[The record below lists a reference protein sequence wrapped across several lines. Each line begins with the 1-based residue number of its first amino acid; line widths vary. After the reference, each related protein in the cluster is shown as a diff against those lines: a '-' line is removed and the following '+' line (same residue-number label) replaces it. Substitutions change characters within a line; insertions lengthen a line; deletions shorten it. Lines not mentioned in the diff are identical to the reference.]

1 MSRTK
6 RIVILAS
13 MFISL
18 FTVCNLNLIILGEE
32 KDYLDS
38 QNADKKIDDV
48 LLSDSFSFCL
58 DGKSLHF
65 SKASKERTWNTS
77 VEKKFNSVEDSG
89 QREDAFPR
97 DEVIRERYERVDKKT
112 GIKIVF
118 ELDRYKYYPVSEG
131 VLWFENIS
139 DSDSPNL
146 KDVYAFDG
154 VTADAFADELSV
166 SVFFT

>member
-18 FTVCNLNLIILGEE
+18 FTVCNPNLIILGEE

-48 LLSDSFSFCL
+48 LLSDSFSFCM

-77 VEKKFNSVEDSG
+77 VEKTFNSVEDSG
-89 QREDAFPR
+89 QREDAFPPP
-97 DEVIRERYERVDKKT
+97 IRL
-112 GIKIVF
+112 I
-118 ELDRYKYYPVSEG
+118 
-131 VLWFENIS
+131 
-139 DSDSPNL
+139 
-146 KDVYAFDG
+146 
-154 VTADAFADELSV
+154 
-166 SVFFT
+166 